1 MGGRVFDGQM
11 HELAG
16 FVCYAA
22 IELDHLSL
30 GEETDLTNLR
40 RVKDWLAENLQS
52 TSEYS
57 TTPLLLVRCALIN
70 CHQFGC
76 KERLVAKLIEK
87 ADSIRHSL
95 SVICEI
101 PAHYQDC
108 HLGVIEKQ
116 KEFCLELSKAATAEF
131 CRIDLGGKSN

>member
-30 GEETDLTNLR
+30 GKETDLTNLR

-70 CHQFGC
+70 CHQFDC
-76 KERLVAKLIEK
+76 KERSLKKLIKK

-95 SVICEI
+95 SDICEI
-101 PAHYQDC
+101 PAHYQNC
-108 HLGVIEKQ
+108 HRGILKRQ
-116 KEFCLELSKAATAEF
+116 KVFCLELSKAATAE
-131 CRIDLGGKSN
+131 LT